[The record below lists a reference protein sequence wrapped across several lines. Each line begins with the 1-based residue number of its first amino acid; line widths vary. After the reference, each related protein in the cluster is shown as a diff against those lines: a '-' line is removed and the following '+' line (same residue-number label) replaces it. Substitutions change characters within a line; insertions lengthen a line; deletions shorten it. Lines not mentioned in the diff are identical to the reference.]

1 MRLTMTIAQD
11 WVLPLALWLVMF
23 GIGLG
28 LRLSDFRQ
36 VARSRRGF
44 MLGAASMILVV
55 PAIGIGLGILV
66 APPPPLLMGLVLLA
80 TTPGGIL
87 SNVLTDLLGGSV
99 ALSVS
104 LSVFVS
110 LVYVVTLPFI
120 VQVALAA
127 VMGQDASIR
136 IPFASSCLHIV
147 LVTLFPVASGMVF
160 RAVAPRIAG
169 QIDTAIKHVATLMLV
184 VILVMIMV
192 QQFGTLRRAFGQL
205 MVVVLAMNALNVA
218 WATVMCR
225 MAGVGR
231 PEARAVMVEHLIRQE
246 ATAIY
251 VAVTL
256 LGRDDMSLPLIL
268 NSFTG
273 VIIGAVLVATLKKA
287 RALPWTR
294 QGPRP
299 LEPIL

>member
-1 MRLTMTIAQD
+1 MQLTMTIAQD

-44 MLGAASMILVV
+44 VLGAVSMILVV

-127 VMGQDASIR
+127 VMGQDSSIR

-147 LVTLFPVASGMVF
+147 LVTLFPVTSGMIF
-160 RAVAPRIAG
+160 RALAPRTA
-169 QIDTAIKHVATLMLV
+169 QRIDTPIKHAATLTLV
-184 VILVMIMV
+184 AILLMIMV
-192 QQFGTLRRAFGQL
+192 QQFGTLRRTFGQL
-205 MVVVLAMNALNVA
+205 MLVVLAMNALNVA

-225 MAGVGR
+225 VARVGR

-273 VIIGAVLVATLKKA
+273 VIIGVLMVAILKKT

-299 LEPIL
+299 LDPFL

>member
-1 MRLTMTIAQD
+1 MRLLMAMAQD

-36 VARSRRGF
+36 VLRSRRGF
-44 MLGAASMILVV
+44 VLGAVSMIVIV
-55 PAIGIGLGILV
+55 PAIGITLAIV
-66 APPPPLLMGLVLLA
+66 VSPPPPLLMGLVLLA

-110 LVYVVTLPFI
+110 LVYVATLPFI
-120 VQVALAA
+120 VQIALPA
-127 VMGQDASIR
+127 VMGYGASVR
-136 IPFASSCLHIV
+136 IPLASSCGHIV
-147 LVTLFPVASGMVF
+147 LVTLFPVATGMCVR
-160 RAVAPRIAG
+160 RAAPRIAG
-169 QIDTAIKHVATLMLV
+169 RIDATIKHVATLLLV
-184 VILVMIMV
+184 VILVMILV
-192 QQFGTLRRAFGQL
+192 QQIDTLRRTFGRL
-205 MVVVLAMNALNVA
+205 MLVVLAMNVLNVA
-218 WATVMCR
+218 WASVMCR
-225 MAGVGR
+225 VAKVAR

-251 VAVTL
+251 VAVSL
-256 LGRDDMSLPLIL
+256 LRRDDMSLPLIL

-273 VIIGAVLVATLKKA
+273 VIIGAVLVAFL
-287 RALPWTR
+287 RSGR
-294 QGPRP
+294 EPR
-299 LEPIL
+299 LA

>member
-1 MRLTMTIAQD
+1 M
-11 WVLPLALWLVMF
+11 
-23 GIGLG
+23 
-28 LRLSDFRQ
+28 
-36 VARSRRGF
+36 
-44 MLGAASMILVV
+44 
-55 PAIGIGLGILV
+55 
-66 APPPPLLMGLVLLA
+66 
-80 TTPGGIL
+80 
-87 SNVLTDLLGGSV
+87 LTDLLGGSV

-127 VMGQDASIR
+127 VMGQDSSIR

-147 LVTLFPVASGMVF
+147 LVTLFPVTSGMIF
-160 RAVAPRIAG
+160 RALGAANRRSGSTPRSS
-169 QIDTAIKHVATLMLV
+169 TSATLTLV
-184 VILVMIMV
+184 AILLMIMV

-205 MVVVLAMNALNVA
+205 MLVVLAMNALNVA

-225 MAGVGR
+225 VARVGR

-273 VIIGAVLVATLKKA
+273 VIIGV
-287 RALPWTR
+287 R
-294 QGPRP
+294 
-299 LEPIL
+299 

>member
-160 RAVAPRIAG
+160 RIVAPRIAG
-169 QIDTAIKHVATLMLV
+169 RIDTAIKHVATLMLV

-205 MVVVLAMNALNVA
+205 MLVVLAMNALNVA

-225 MAGVGR
+225 VARVAR

-251 VAVTL
+251 VAVTM

-273 VIIGAVLVATLKKA
+273 VIIGAVMVGVLKKA

>member
-1 MRLTMTIAQD
+1 MQTVMTVSQD
-11 WVLPLALWLVMF
+11 QVLPLALWLVMF

-28 LRLSDFRQ
+28 LRPSDFRQ

-44 MLGAASMILVV
+44 VLGAASMILIV
-55 PAIGIGLGILV
+55 PAIGIGLGVLV

-127 VMGQDASIR
+127 VMGRDASIR

-147 LVTLFPVASGMVF
+147 LVTLFPVATGMVF
-160 RAVAPRIAG
+160 RVGAPRIAG
-169 QIDTAIKHVATLMLV
+169 RIDSGVKHAATLALV
-184 VILVMIMV
+184 AILLMIMV

-205 MVVVLAMNALNVA
+205 MLVVLAMNALNVA

-225 MAGVGR
+225 VARVGR

-268 NSFTG
+268 NSFIG
-273 VIIGAVLVATLKKA
+273 VIIGAVMVAVLRNGRDLRTA
-287 RALPWTR
+287 
-294 QGPRP
+294 
-299 LEPIL
+299 